1 MRLSPQKLKILIS
14 MFCQDSTAS
23 ETAELT
29 KINRNTVNY
38 WYKKFRNL
46 IYLKRT
52 KMRSNLGY
60 PKDNKHLN
68 LHKLVLSIYEKEKN
82 VFIDFTPVD
91 EYHRL
96 IFFFRKNTDK
106 NTNQNMNY
114 TFLISLEYS
123 KFISFSSKNRE
134 LKLFWIFCEC
144 RLSKFNGVSKYFDL
158 HLKEC
163 EWRWRNDHLEED
175 LLSMVK
181 EANLIK

>member
-46 IYLKRT
+46 IYLNRT
-52 KMRSNLGY
+52 KMRANLGY
-60 PKDNKHLN
+60 TKDNKHLN

-96 IFFFRKNTDK
+96 IFF
-106 NTNQNMNY
+106 
-114 TFLISLEYS
+114 LE
-123 KFISFSSKNRE
+123 KIP
-134 LKLFWIFCEC
+134 
-144 RLSKFNGVSKYFDL
+144 
-158 HLKEC
+158 
-163 EWRWRNDHLEED
+163 
-175 LLSMVK
+175 
-181 EANLIK
+181 IKILTKI